1 MCNEACEEGHLH
13 RTYECPV
20 FAKAFDKDGD
30 GDDNNL
36 EVHDDQMQ
44 RKLPKIENM
53 YSACPLYTCISPLR
67 LLLRQKM
74 ASTDIKEQV
83 QQLPGGEIE
92 SNQKQS
98 KAVESNQKQLKA
110 FKSEH

>member
-20 FAKAFDKDGD
+20 FAKAFDKDAGD

-83 QQLPGGEIE
+83 GW
-92 SNQKQS
+92 
-98 KAVESNQKQLKA
+98 VHFLKKIV
-110 FKSEH
+110 FPYHLHKSRQFFF